1 MVTIHLVLRRD
12 KFCEYQMHFMWE
24 VLCTFSSNERTEVI
38 DGFLRMI
45 NHTGRMDTRNC
56 VKLKQLRH
64 GIPSSV
70 NYFLTSDFKN
80 QYIIQFLRLE

>member
-12 KFCEYQMHFMWE
+12 IFCEYQTYFMWE
-24 VLCTFSSNERTEVI
+24 VLCAFSSNERPDVI
-38 DGFLRMI
+38 DDFLRMI

-64 GIPSSV
+64 AIPS
-70 NYFLTSDFKN
+70 
-80 QYIIQFLRLE
+80 